1 MGADKIS
8 SAPTPVPIL
17 YPNLAEFYRR
27 KVESLHAS
35 LTNPDC
41 RTKAAEIIRG
51 LVENIRVRNSNEGLE
66 IELIGAITNMIEAA
80 QTANL
85 KGKAASNEAA
95 SLKNYQS
102 SVKVVAGA
110 GFLPLRTPV
119 SAFVPIPG

>member
-1 MGADKIS
+1 MTA
-8 SAPTPVPIL
+8 TW
-17 YPNLAEFYRR
+17 
-27 KVESLHAS
+27 
-35 LTNPDC
+35 
-41 RTKAAEIIRG
+41 AAEIIRG

-110 GFLPLRTPV
+110 RNQRYLHLDF
-119 SAFVPIPG
+119 APIG